1 MLRPSCR
8 KADTCEKAGWVT
20 IKIKASYNKNML
32 YCVFDAWMD
41 ASYYQGLI
49 AKEGGVPNIATVA

>member
-1 MLRPSCR
+1 
-8 KADTCEKAGWVT
+8 
-20 IKIKASYNKNML
+20 ML